1 MNDITKLYAFYRIS
15 DYKRL
20 VTYIA
25 ARLPT
30 AREARLVH
38 QRRSIPIVEHKK
50 IDIDETGQPI
60 GYSEN
65 VWASGRGQLVVPGDD
80 WEGL

>member
-1 MNDITKLYAFYRIS
+1 V
-15 DYKRL
+15 RL
-20 VTYIA
+20 TYIA

-30 AREARLVH
+30 AREPISSTAAVDPH
-38 QRRSIPIVEHKK
+38 RRTQK

-65 VWASGRGQLVVPGDD
+65 VWACRRVQLVVPGYD
-80 WEGL
+80 WESM

>member
-1 MNDITKLYAFYRIS
+1 MKPVSSN
-15 DYKRL
+15 
-20 VTYIA
+20 
-25 ARLPT
+25 
-30 AREARLVH
+30 
-38 QRRSIPIVEHKK
+38 K